1 VNWWCGSIGAG
12 VRLSREIMKIECA
25 TRPLRAGLTCV
36 APTALGKTNAVGWTP
51 VPRGRIGHPPK
62 GGNKTRR
69 RADPSPPSRN
79 CDFWASRS
87 REAFKSF

>member
-1 VNWWCGSIGAG
+1 
-12 VRLSREIMKIECA
+12 
-25 TRPLRAGLTCV
+25 
-36 APTALGKTNAVGWTP
+36 

-79 CDFWASRS
+79 CDFWGSGS

>member
-51 VPRGRIGHPPK
+51 VPRGRIGHPPGRVQDK
-62 GGNKTRR
+62 AK
-69 RADPSPPSRN
+69 
-79 CDFWASRS
+79 SRS
-87 REAFKSF
+87 LTAVQELRFLGFRIARSF